1 MEFDWTN
8 AIVGVQRYLLSE
20 GLLILKLQDKRMR
33 KLQTRGLDLNPIQNG
48 GYQFKFN
55 TTEK

>member
-8 AIVGVQRYLLSE
+8 AIVVFNGTYWGAPHFKVT
-20 GLLILKLQDKRMR
+20 DKRMR

-48 GYQFKFN
+48 GYQLKFN
-55 TTEK
+55 PTEK